1 MKVFNY
7 SCLGESHKADEKPCQ
22 DASKSAV
29 TDKGLTICIV
39 SDGHGGE
46 QYFRSQIGSQEL
58 VNITFEKVQEFTEG
72 MLQLNI
78 LKDTPFTQMDI
89 SSKRPDNLPALKV
102 IDDRFMQLF
111 RAIKAEW
118 MIHIYEHAL
127 NTPVDDREQKKVK
140 PEYLDQLK
148 QQRNL
153 EKIYGATL
161 MAYVQCSNFWFAFH
175 LGDGKMIMFDRKG
188 TGFEPVLWDD
198 DCFLNKTTSIC
209 QADAIERFRYTFEGD
224 GKFPLAVFLGSD
236 GIDDT
241 FTDGE
246 PLYNFYRGVL
256 QYIFI
261 DGDESVEE
269 DLKKNLPVFSARG
282 SRDDMSVAYCYDEEH
297 LKDIVTDITR
307 KQVETLESE
316 FKNQIIQ
323 LREQKEKACALED
336 NNKDILQEVA
346 VYENEIK
353 ELEENITTLTNEV
366 KEIESKKIE
375 IEAEIERRIQAI
387 KDEYKEQLA
396 SLDETLQDKGTV
408 LTELNTKKEK
418 YNTPENKS
426 KKKIKIDLAYAKSD
440 IEKGEK
446 AIESLVIRIQKLQGY
461 LGEEIISGAEE
472 LINILFPS
480 IETPTEDKPEIVES
494 IESETRVSGEPA
506 TEGEAVADANGSE
519 TIDVTTKAASETTA
533 DTDASINGTSEQTS
547 ADENAP
553 IEKEKTSERTEER
566 QEGPEKKD
574 EQTVS
579 DEDVVGVQNAG
590 RNNN

>member
-446 AIESLVIRIQKLQGY
+446 AIESLVRRIQKLQGY

-533 DTDASINGTSEQTS
+533 DTDASINGTPEQTS

-566 QEGPEKKD
+566 QEWPEKKD

-579 DEDVVGVQNAG
+579 DKDVVGVQNAG
-590 RNNN
+590 RNNT

>member
-22 DASKSAV
+22 DASRSAV

-46 QYFRSQIGSQEL
+46 QYFRSDVGSKEL

-72 MLQLNI
+72 MLQLDI

-89 SSKRPDNLPALKV
+89 SSKRQDNLPALKV

-118 MIHIYEHAL
+118 MIHIYDHAL
-127 NTPVDDREQKKVK
+127 NTPVSDWEREKVK
-140 PEYLDQLK
+140 SEYLDQLK
-148 QQRNL
+148 QQRDL

-175 LGDGKMIMFDRKG
+175 LGDGKMIMFDMKG
-188 TGFEPVLWDD
+188 TGSEPVLWDD

-246 PLYNFYRGVL
+246 PLYNFYRGIL
-256 QYIFI
+256 QGIFM

-297 LKDIVTDITR
+297 LKDVVTDITR
-307 KQVETLESE
+307 KQVETLEDE
-316 FKNQIIQ
+316 FKDQIIQ
-323 LREQKEKACALED
+323 LRKQKEKVSALEE

-353 ELEENITTLTNEV
+353 ELDENISTLTNEV
-366 KEIESKKIE
+366 KEIESKKNE

-396 SLDETLQDKGTV
+396 SLDEALQDKGTS

-426 KKKIKIDLAYAKSD
+426 KKKLQIDLSYAKSD

-446 AIESLVIRIQKLQGY
+446 AVESLVRRIQKLQGC

-480 IETPTEDKPEIVES
+480 VETPTEDKTEIVES
-494 IESETRVSGEPA
+494 TESETTAGGDST
-506 TEGEAVADANGSE
+506 TEGEAAAEANGIE
-519 TIDVTTKAASETTA
+519 GGVTTDVTTKAASETTA
-533 DTDASINGTSEQTS
+533 ETDASINETPEQTS

-553 IEKEKTSERTEER
+553 IEEENTAESAEKG
-566 QEGPEKKD
+566 QGGPEKND
-574 EQTVS
+574 EHMVS
-579 DEDVVGVQNAG
+579 EEGAVEVQEN
-590 RNNN
+590 RE

>member
-175 LGDGKMIMFDRKG
+175 LGDGQMIMFDRKG

-446 AIESLVIRIQKLQGY
+446 AIESLVRRIQKLQGY

>member
-336 NNKDILQEVA
+336 NTKDILQEVA

-446 AIESLVIRIQKLQGY
+446 AIESLVRRIQKLQGY

>member
-241 FTDGE
+241 VTDGE

-446 AIESLVIRIQKLQGY
+446 AIESLVRRIQKLQGY

>member
-209 QADAIERFRYTFEGD
+209 QEDAIERFRYTFEGD

-446 AIESLVIRIQKLQGY
+446 AIESLVRRIQKLQGY

>member
-1 MKVFNY
+1 
-7 SCLGESHKADEKPCQ
+7 
-22 DASKSAV
+22 
-29 TDKGLTICIV
+29 
-39 SDGHGGE
+39 
-46 QYFRSQIGSQEL
+46 
-58 VNITFEKVQEFTEG
+58 
-72 MLQLNI
+72 
-78 LKDTPFTQMDI
+78 
-89 SSKRPDNLPALKV
+89 
-102 IDDRFMQLF
+102 
-111 RAIKAEW
+111 
-118 MIHIYEHAL
+118 
-127 NTPVDDREQKKVK
+127 
-140 PEYLDQLK
+140 
-148 QQRNL
+148 
-153 EKIYGATL
+153 
-161 MAYVQCSNFWFAFH
+161 
-175 LGDGKMIMFDRKG
+175 MIMFDKDG
-188 TGFEPVLWDD
+188 IGSEPVLWDD

-246 PLYNFYRGVL
+246 PLYNFYIGVL
-256 QYIFI
+256 QGIFM
-261 DGDESVEE
+261 DGDASVEE
-269 DLKKNLPVFSARG
+269 DLKKNLPVYSTRG

-446 AIESLVIRIQKLQGY
+446 AIESLVRRIQKLQGY

>member
-140 PEYLDQLK
+140 PEYLDPLK

-446 AIESLVIRIQKLQGY
+446 AIESLVRRIQKLQGY

>member
-29 TDKGLTICIV
+29 TDKGLTIWIV

-446 AIESLVIRIQKLQGY
+446 AIESLVRRIQKLQGY

>member
-1 MKVFNY
+1 MRVFNY

-46 QYFRSQIGSQEL
+46 QYFRSQVGSQEL

-89 SSKRPDNLPALKV
+89 SSKRPDNLPAMKV

-353 ELEENITTLTNEV
+353 ELEEIITTLTNEV

-375 IEAEIERRIQAI
+375 IEAEIERRIQAV

-396 SLDETLQDKGTV
+396 SLDETLQDKGTF

-446 AIESLVIRIQKLQGY
+446 AIESLVRRIQKLQGC

-553 IEKEKTSERTEER
+553 IKEEKTSERTEER

-579 DEDVVGVQNAG
+579 DEDVVGVQNTE

>member
-241 FTDGE
+241 FTDGD

-446 AIESLVIRIQKLQGY
+446 AIESLVRRIQKLQGY